1 MKTKY
6 YLFLIA
12 LFSILAILITLLKES
27 LELSGWIT
35 ISATF
40 GAAFAALGTG
50 VIALGVTDKPLRFVK
65 FTVKMEV
72 NAQHITKYNPTAL
85 PNGLKRGSGN
95 NPFYSYQVYFKI
107 KNQSKF
113 TLKRPVI
120 TFRLPTDFTHPHKI
134 NDNKWIPTYR
144 SNLYNVEIDLRSFQY
159 EDMIVLSNTI
169 FPYLNAGQELPV
181 WIRMCLSK
189 DDMRSR
195 QVCINLNCDNAEGT
209 TEEVNIVPKTLLRG
223 IQQRVS

>member
-1 MKTKY
+1 LT
-6 YLFLIA
+6 
-12 LFSILAILITLLKES
+12 
-27 LELSGWIT
+27 
-35 ISATF
+35 
-40 GAAFAALGTG
+40 TG
-50 VIALGVTDKPLRFVK
+50 VIALGVTDKPLRFVR
-65 FTVKMEV
+65 FTVKIEMY
-72 NAQHITKYNPTAL
+72 AQHIEKYNPTDL

-120 TFRLPTDFTHPHKI
+120 TFQLPTDFTHPHKI
-134 NDNKWIPTYR
+134 NNNKWIPAYR
-144 SNLYNVEIDLRSFQY
+144 SNLYNVQIDLRSFQY
-159 EDMIVLSNTI
+159 EDIIVLSNTI
-169 FPYLNAGQELPV
+169 FPYLNAGQELPI

-209 TEEVNIVPKTLLRG
+209 TEKVNIVPKTLLRG